1 MFDRFRE
8 ERGIAMVT
16 ALLVSMVVLSLSVAV
31 VGISLHN
38 SSQSSQDRKRVQAID
53 AAEAGIDAYFS
64 GLVSTPTGS
73 GMCDLAAWDGTLPT
87 SPAAEYDVSVVLYS
101 TWPPIDGTEIT
112 CADPLSAPPLGA
124 RIISKGTAVTS
135 ASGVAVSRTMQTE
148 VQLAPIYGG
157 LNQAIFSDRGLN
169 FQNKFTLN
177 GYKANDGDVYTNG
190 DFVLRNNTTIAG
202 SVYSQGTADIQS
214 GAIKQD
220 VWANKAVTL
229 DSISV
234 FGKVTSSISSVSVQ
248 NNSHIYGDIKAG
260 TGITVSNNSVVD
272 GSKTPNSPSG
282 PPPQLPFPQL
292 TYDDALVPPTGATA
306 WTSAGYTV
314 VNYTNCALA
323 KAFIGTI
330 AGGNYA
336 VHISPTCALSWGGN
350 TTVNVRGNLAI
361 ITDGSISTI
370 NNVTFQGVGGTR
382 TVFLI
387 DPYRTG
393 VNVPCP
399 VTNPTPYDISVSNS
413 TSFNSINL
421 FVYTPCNVSF
431 GNNNANGVNAQ
442 IIGGTVN
449 ITNQMVMNF
458 KPIQVPAFNLTGY
471 SVQVS
476 YLREITNQ

>member
-1 MFDRFRE
+1 MFDRLRD

-38 SSQSSQDRKRVQAID
+38 SSQSSNDRKRVQAID
-53 AAEAGIDAYFS
+53 AAEAGIEAYFS

-73 GMCDLAAWDGTLPT
+73 GMCDAAAWDGTLPT
-87 SPAAEYDVSVVLYS
+87 SPGAEYDVSVTLYS
-101 TWPPIDGTEIT
+101 TWPPIDGTELI
-112 CADPLSAPPLGA
+112 CADPLSADPLGA
-124 RIISKGTAVTS
+124 RVVSKGTAVTS
-135 ASGVAVSRTMQTE
+135 ATGAAVSRTMQTE

-157 LNQAIFSDRGLN
+157 LNQAIFSDTGLN

-177 GYKANDGDVYTNG
+177 GNISNDGDVYTNG
-190 DFVLRNNTTIAG
+190 NFTLRNNTTIAG

-220 VWANKAVTL
+220 VWANKAVVL

-234 FGKVTSSISSVSVQ
+234 FGKVTSSISSVTVQ

-272 GSKTPNSPSG
+272 GNKTANSPSG
-282 PPPQLPFPQL
+282 APPKFPFPKF
-292 TYDDALVPPTGATA
+292 TYDVAA
-306 WTSAGYTV
+306 WQAAGFTV
-314 VNYTNCALA
+314 VNYTSCALA
-323 KAFIGTI
+323 KAFIDTI
-330 AGGNYA
+330 AGGNY
-336 VHISPTCALSWGGN
+336 VVRITPTCALSWGNN

-361 ITDGSISTI
+361 ITDGSISTV
-370 NNVTFQGVGGTR
+370 NNVTFQGVGGTK
-382 TVFLI
+382 TLYLI

-393 VNVPCP
+393 LNCTKPS
-399 VTNPTPYDISVSNS
+399 PYDITVSNS
-413 TSFNSINL
+413 TQFNSINM
-421 FVYTPCNVSF
+421 FVYSQCNIDF

-458 KPIQVPAFNLTGY
+458 KPILVPGFNLTGY

-476 YLREITNQ
+476 YLREIKN